1 MIVISVSI
9 FMCLRNS
16 KIVNFLG
23 SVLFFE
29 PTPKVLEKE
38 NNTKQVTTV
47 PCRKTTKKMIE
58 NSN

>member
-1 MIVISVSI
+1 MISVFI

-38 NNTKQVTTV
+38 NNTKQVTSGAAQF
-47 PCRKTTKKMIE
+47 KKPW
-58 NSN
+58 